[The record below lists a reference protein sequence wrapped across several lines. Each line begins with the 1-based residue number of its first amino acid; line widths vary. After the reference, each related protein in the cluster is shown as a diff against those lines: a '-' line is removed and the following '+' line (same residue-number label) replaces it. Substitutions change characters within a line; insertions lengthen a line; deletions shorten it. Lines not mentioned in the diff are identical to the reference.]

1 MQHKE
6 TLMPVTMPRTIARA
20 FRPGRTVSLEDAI
33 AVAVQQHKSVTT
45 HERWPFGSTAPDDVT
60 LREQCEWDDARF
72 IRHFFPA
79 MATEPFNPM
88 HLDFFAE
95 RQSRHGSRGHRDAT
109 ASPRGSAKTSV
120 KGKAAIIKDIV
131 YRHERYVAICSAN
144 DDLARDKVKDIRDE
158 FDTNAELIR
167 VYGPMRTRDW
177 RMSDFIT
184 ANQCRVRAFTPR
196 TKVRGFLWNNLR
208 PTKIVLDDAEDPE
221 TCLTLL
227 RRERF
232 VQWYN
237 NDVTKLGTADTNYE
251 IIGTIL
257 HPESLL
263 AQLLQNPGYQHR
275 FYQAVLHFAEG
286 PDAWGLWSR
295 WRTIL
300 CDLDNENRLSDA
312 LDFFHAHEA
321 TMLHGVRV
329 LWPERKSESYY
340 ALMLDRVIHGES
352 AFWQERQNS
361 PTKDSTYLFDV
372 DAIGR
377 ITVEPD
383 GILREDGRYVRWM
396 DMRAIIAFYDPTPGD
411 MPQNKDIALLS
422 KRDFAA
428 CPVLMQDR
436 HGYSYVID
444 SYCEQTDDSDA
455 QMDAIVDMCWKWQVE
470 KLGIETNAFQAT
482 LVKSFTEKFAAE
494 ATRRG
499 RQWSPML
506 VPIKQT
512 RNKVL
517 RIRTL
522 QPPLTNRWLWLS
534 DKLPARAWHELSDFT
549 VLAGKNNRDD
559 WLDAVQAG
567 LTMLSTQNV

>member
-1 MQHKE
+1 
-6 TLMPVTMPRTIARA
+6 MPVTMPRIIAKA
-20 FRPGRTVSLEDAI
+20 FRPGRTVSFEDALEI
-33 AVAVQQHKSVTT
+33 AVHTHKSTT
-45 HERWPFGSTAPDDVT
+45 SHERWPYGSTAPIDVT
-60 LREQCEWDDARF
+60 LREQCEWDDALF

-95 RQSRHGSRGHRDAT
+95 RQRRHGSRGHRDAT

-158 FDTNAELIR
+158 FETNAELIR
-167 VYGPMRTRDW
+167 VYGPMKTRDW
-177 RMSDFIT
+177 RMNDFIT
-184 ANQCRVRAFTPR
+184 ANGCRCRGFTPR

-208 PTKIVLDDAEDPE
+208 LTKVVMDDAEDPE

-263 AQLLQNPGYQHR
+263 AQLLNNPGYQHR
-275 FYQAVLHFAEG
+275 FYQAVLHFADG
-286 PDAWGLWSR
+286 PEAWGFWAQ
-295 WRTIL
+295 WRAIL
-300 CDLDNENRLSDA
+300 CDLDNDHRLTDA
-312 LDFFHAHEA
+312 LSFFHAHEA
-321 TMLHGVRV
+321 AMLNGVQV
-329 LWPERKSESYY
+329 LWPERTSESYY

-352 AFWQERQNS
+352 AFWQERQNT
-361 PTKDSTYLFDV
+361 PTRDSTYLFDG
-372 DAIGR
+372 DAIAR

-383 GILREDGRYVRWM
+383 GIMREDGRYVRWM
-396 DMRAIIAFYDPTPGD
+396 DMRAVVAYWDPTPGAT
-411 MPQNKDIALLS
+411 PGNHDIALLS

-436 HGYSYVID
+436 HGYSYCVD
-444 SYCEQTDDSDA
+444 AYCEQTDDVDA
-455 QMDAIVDMCWKWQVE
+455 QMDGIIDLCWRYQVE
-470 KLGIETNAFQAT
+470 KLGVESVAFQAT
-482 LVKSFTEKFAAE
+482 LIKPLTEKFAAE
-494 ATRRG
+494 AHRRG
-499 RQWSPML
+499 RQWAPMI

-512 RNKVL
+512 KNKVL

-522 QPPLTNRWLWLS
+522 QPPFMNHWLWLS
-534 DKLPARAWHELSDFT
+534 EKLPQRAWHELGNFT
-549 VLAGKNNRDD
+549 VLAGKNNQDD
-559 WLDAVQAG
+559 FLDSLQGAMC
-567 LTMLSTQNV
+567 MLAEQNV

>member
-1 MQHKE
+1 
-6 TLMPVTMPRTIARA
+6 MPVAVPPNFLRA
-20 FRPGRTVSLEDAI
+20 FRPGRTLAPDDALTLALQRCKLI
-33 AVAVQQHKSVTT
+33 TS
-45 HERWPFGSTAPDDVT
+45 HERWPLGSTAPADVA
-60 LREQCEWDDARF
+60 LREACEWDDEKF
-72 IRHFFPA
+72 LRHFFPQ

-95 RQSRHGSRGHRDAT
+95 RTARHGSRGHKDAT

-120 KGKAAIIKDIV
+120 KGKGAIIKDIL
-131 YRHERYVAICSAN
+131 YRHEQYVAICSAN

-158 FDTNAELIR
+158 FDTNVELLR
-167 VYGPMRTRDW
+167 VFGPMRTRDW

-184 ANQCRVRAFTPR
+184 VNDCRVRAFTPR
-196 TKVRGFLWNNLR
+196 TKVRGFLWRNRR

-237 NDVTKLGTADTNYE
+237 NDVTKLGTAETNYE

-263 AQLLQNPGYQHR
+263 AQLLNNPGYNHR
-275 FYQAVLHFAEG
+275 FYQAVIRFAEG
-286 PDAWGLWSR
+286 PEAWTLWGK
-295 WRTIL
+295 WREIL
-300 CDLDNENRLSDA
+300 CDLDNENRLQDA
-312 LDFFHAHEA
+312 KAFYDAHEA
-321 TMLHGVRV
+321 AMLTGVHV

-340 ALMLDRVIHGES
+340 ALMLDRVVHGES
-352 AFWQERQNS
+352 AFWQERQNA
-361 PTKDSTYLFDV
+361 PTRDSTYLFDT

-383 GILREDGRYVRWM
+383 GLLREDGRYVRWM
-396 DMRAIIAFYDPTPGD
+396 DMRHIIAFYDPTPGD

-422 KRDFAA
+422 KRDYAA

-444 SYCEQTDDSDA
+444 AYCEQTDDSDA
-455 QMDAIVDMCWKWQVE
+455 QMDAIVQLCWKWQVE
-470 KLGIETNAFQAT
+470 KLGIESNGFQAT

-494 ATRRG
+494 AATRG
-499 RQWSPML
+499 RQWAPML

-522 QPPLTNRWLWLS
+522 QPPFANHWLWLS
-534 DKLPARAWHELSDFT
+534 ETLPARAWQELSNFT
-549 VLAGKNNRDD
+549 VLAGKHNSDD

-567 LTMLSTQNV
+567 LTMLSEQNV